1 MIQIIFWGLAILGL
15 SVLIGPLAWVL
26 AAIFIIMAVA
36 NEL

>member
-1 MIQIIFWGLAILGL
+1 MIQIIFLGLAVYGL

-26 AAIFIIMAVA
+26 LAAFLVLAVA